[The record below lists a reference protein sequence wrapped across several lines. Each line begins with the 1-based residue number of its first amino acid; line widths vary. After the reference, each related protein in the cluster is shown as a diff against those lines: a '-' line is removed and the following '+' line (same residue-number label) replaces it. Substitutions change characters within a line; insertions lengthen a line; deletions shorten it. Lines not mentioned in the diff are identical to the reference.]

1 MHYISFPHIWCH
13 LESDGLRSVGQL
25 ETMLYMF
32 LIICGPPGYSRNV
45 LLMVLAEGKTQPN
58 HVSLCFVHIYKHSI
72 G

>member
-32 LIICGPPGYSRNV
+32 LIIYGPPSYSRNV
-45 LLMVLAEGKTQPN
+45 HLMVFAEGKAQPN
-58 HVSLCFVHIYKHSI
+58 HVNLCFDHIYKYSI
-72 G
+72 S